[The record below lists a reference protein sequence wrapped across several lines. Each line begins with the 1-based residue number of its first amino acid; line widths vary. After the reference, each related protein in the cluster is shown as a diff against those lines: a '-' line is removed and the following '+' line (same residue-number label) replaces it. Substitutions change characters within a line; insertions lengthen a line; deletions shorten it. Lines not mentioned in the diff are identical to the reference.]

1 MTRSKLEGVKPSKA
15 LRELLD
21 FSLSRATTTMDDVG
35 VQQRSPTSA
44 AAHPHNDSPSNAVR
58 QKRLQEVVSTV
69 CCSLPKER
77 AGEVLTNWNKEQMI
91 DGTVTSSNQIKSIP
105 IPVIRAMEA
114 VLDQTGREKL
124 EEALQATSLVFTP
137 SPPQQADPAHEK
149 FRKRMDRLR
158 LQYEESKYNKLTS
171 NMNLIAPK
179 DDVTTKS
186 MTYAASIGL
195 NMIVAPLSF
204 GCFMYFFSGGVF
216 DFFWAKDT
224 SARANGP
231 DIKRIIVGVVS
242 GVIMLFIEML
252 LFVIRT
258 HEMDEAMRKKAKKK
272 RPEGSFGY
280 YTANTAK
287 TFQE

>member
-1 MTRSKLEGVKPSKA
+1 MTLSKLEGVKPSKV

-21 FSLSRATTTMDDVG
+21 FSLTRATTMDDAG
-35 VQQRSPTSA
+35 DQQPSPTSA
-44 AAHPHNDSPSNAVR
+44 AAHPHNDSPPKALR
-58 QKRLQEVVSTV
+58 QQKLQEVVSSV

-77 AGEVLTNWNKEQMI
+77 AREVLTNWKKEQLI
-91 DGTVTSSNQIKSIP
+91 EGTATSNNQIKSIP

-114 VLDQTGREKL
+114 VLDPTGREKL

-137 SPPQQADPAHEK
+137 SPPHQTDPTHEK
-149 FRKRMDRLR
+149 FRKRMERLR
-158 LQYEESKYNKLTS
+158 LQHEESKYNKLTS
-171 NMNLIAPK
+171 NLNLIAPK

-204 GCFMYFFSGGVF
+204 GCFMYFFAGGIM
-216 DFFWAKDT
+216 DFFWTNDS

-258 HEMDEAMRKKAKKK
+258 HEMDEAMRKKSKKK
-272 RPEGSFGY
+272 KPEGSFGH